1 MDKYV
6 TCRYCQ
12 KGNRLACTFMKIT
25 PHKHPMCQYCQ
36 VSARKGKKR
45 VGDKWIGERSIID
58 KEAKKKYDREYRRR
72 KLSAWAEAWLM
83 S

>member
-1 MDKYV
+1 MKKYI
-6 TCRYCQ
+6 TCRYC
-12 KGNRLACTFMKIT
+12 KKDNRLECLFMRV
-25 PHKHPMCQYCQ
+25 PPYLYRMCHFCQ
-36 VSARKGKKR
+36 TSARAGKKR
-45 VGDKWIGERSIID
+45 VGDKWIGKRSIID